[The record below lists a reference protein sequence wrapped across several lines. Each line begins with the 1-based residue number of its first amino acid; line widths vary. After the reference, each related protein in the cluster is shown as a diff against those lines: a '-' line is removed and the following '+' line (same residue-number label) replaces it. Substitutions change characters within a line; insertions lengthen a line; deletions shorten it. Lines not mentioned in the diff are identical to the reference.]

1 TKEDVKKEENKN
13 QKDIKD
19 DKNKEKGIEI
29 TGDLDNTEG
38 VIRGREIN
46 LGNVTGNNKGK
57 IDSLGALTFN
67 GKIIVNKGGLIKGNI
82 QELNA
87 DKLENDGGKL
97 VSTEKISGRVKE
109 ISNKDGEIS
118 GTETVKLIGDK
129 LDNFSGLIKS
139 NRKIA
144 LDIKETS
151 NVKGYILSDGLT
163 KEDVKKEENKNQK
176 DIKDDKNK
184 EKGIE
189 ITGDLDN
196 TEGVIRG

>member
-1 TKEDVKKEENKN
+1 KKEENKN

-19 DKNKEKGIEI
+19 DKNKEKGISI

-57 IDSLGALTFN
+57 IDSLGALSFN
-67 GKIIVNKGGLIKGNI
+67 GKIIVNKGGLITGNI

-97 VSTEKISGRVKE
+97 LSTEKISGRVKE
-109 ISNKDGEIS
+109 ISNKNGEIS

-139 NRKIA
+139 NGKIA

-151 NVKGYILSDGLT
+151 
-163 KEDVKKEENKNQK
+163 
-176 DIKDDKNK
+176 
-184 EKGIE
+184 
-189 ITGDLDN
+189 
-196 TEGVIRG
+196 